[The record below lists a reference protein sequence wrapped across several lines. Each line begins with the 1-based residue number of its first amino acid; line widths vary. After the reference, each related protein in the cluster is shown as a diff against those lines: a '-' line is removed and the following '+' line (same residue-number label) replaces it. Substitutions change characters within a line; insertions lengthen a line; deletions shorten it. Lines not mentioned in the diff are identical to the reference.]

1 MLTAGAL
8 NQVYTGTAVT
18 PVLPSHTTGDI
29 LIAVG
34 MHNGAGTLAVSGWTQ
49 IAAENNANLSSGAWY
64 KVAVSGAESNPVITS
79 SGSATSALGLFAQT
93 FKAPGT
99 AYTHIGTAIWNGPT
113 SSTTPTGSTVVTTG
127 ASALAVTF
135 GLVDTA
141 NAYASG
147 LPPASWT
154 TVSNDSSEN
163 FSVPTV
169 AAVSSAI
176 AIAQTGT
183 TLNVTLPSHQ
193 ADDILVVVA
202 AQTISSGTLTC
213 GTSGWAKLDGTAN
226 AALSTGYFWKR
237 ATSASETTPTIT
249 TTNTASGTDS
259 LYAVAFVIRGCITTG
274 NPYDEFHKSTMALT
288 ASPTTTSTTT
298 AGFDR
303 LLFAAFAV
311 NDNNTFNTVPTDW
324 SEHLDINTITGSDVQ
339 FGAMSRTVA
348 TPSTI
353 GAATWTNSASDTVES
368 ITIAFIPATAG
379 EGRITTIEQ
388 VKATPGTVS
397 GATIATLPS
406 AAYWKSLSVTLEPT
420 GSSPQ
425 TVDLASQS
433 ITSAES
439 VSNPAVSP
447 GPRTITLTGNEI
459 ASAESVSSPTITKRN
474 TITLSTGQEI
484 ASAESVSQPTIT
496 KRNTITLNSINSSE
510 AFENPTVRGL
520 NRISVQNNSINSNE
534 FHETFNGSN
543 GVLGN
548 GWLQRPLDGNAVY
561 GNITIASNAAVGD
574 SDTEG
579 AWAYNPDFN
588 HAANC
593 EIWFDVASVSG
604 GFVVEIEFATNN
616 PDSTNWS
623 GYSFDI
629 TQTGES
635 WFYRVD
641 NTSYTQIGYF
651 TGATLAAGDR
661 VRIKNNGGTLTADRY
676 RNGSATF
683 LVSAVDSTYGVGSGI
698 GLYIDGNTGISIDN
712 LWVSS
717 IDTNSVNNPT
727 ITQGSITQTIV
738 LTGHEIAS
746 AESVSNPTLT
756 KLNTI
761 ALNAINSGEA
771 FENPTVSSRF
781 TISTHSFGDS
791 YGPEVLKDSPLWYN
805 RYENGAVAGS
815 LYDHSNNTQPN
826 VVSTAVAVTAIDGPL
841 SNDGP
846 GQGLQR
852 TNDQLGTFLAGT
864 PTNQPSTAI
873 TVEIWFK
880 TNVQANWPNW
890 VNAGWVSDGAYL
902 LYASNVGPIFGII
915 NPTATQNN
923 AVATKTYNDDKWHHV
938 VGTYNGSAIILYYDG
953 IAAGTVTGVNT
964 QNITLRSSGGIS
976 FGAGVTSGTANYR
989 ALAEYATY
997 GTALSPARILAHYEA
1012 AFDVPNATV
1021 GNRNTITLNTSINSA
1036 EAFDSPTI
1044 TSRATITFNS
1054 INSAE
1059 AFDNPTITKS
1069 NTIALNAI
1077 NSSEAFDNPTITN
1090 RATITLNSVNSAE
1103 TFDNPTITSR
1113 NSIVLTG
1120 NEINSTEGVSNPSLS
1135 SRATISASSIDS
1147 LEAFGNPQLSIV
1159 ITGSINSA
1167 ESVSSPTVTS
1177 LRTIILTGNEIAS
1190 AESVSNP
1197 TLVKFNTIAPNS
1209 VNSAEAFD
1217 NPTLTHRA
1225 TIILTGN
1232 EIGSAENV
1240 SQPTV
1245 SNARTIVL
1253 TGQEIGSGFA
1263 ADNPTVSSRATIA
1276 PNSINSAEAFDNPTI
1291 QKLNTIVLNS
1301 INSAES
1307 VNNPIVVNVNTI
1319 VPNSINSSEV
1329 VDNPSISNLATIVLN
1344 SINSAESVNNPT
1356 VLNQNTISVN
1366 SIDSAEAFSNPNV
1379 LPIFPVS
1386 ITSAEFVDQPVILT
1400 GAFLIQPNAIDS
1412 AESVNNPTI
1421 TTGGVTI
1428 ALNSVNS
1435 GEAFENPIVTSLR
1448 VITLNS
1454 INSSETF
1461 DNPVVS
1467 NKNTITPNSIASSE
1481 VVNNPIVLNLATIIL
1496 NSIASS
1502 EAVDNPNVTTRTTIN
1517 LSSYDGSDTPNNPVV
1532 STFNLISLNSVNSA
1546 ESVNNPIVSSSS
1558 IVNLNPIN
1566 PDEIV
1571 NEIVLTTL
1579 SQIYP
1584 ETFGGDTFSTDLEVF
1599 LVVPG
1604 PQGAGGISSL
1614 EALGLPRIGFGI
1626 NPNSITSEEVVSSPF
1641 IVSPITIWIVNPISS
1656 SEGFGSVIITN
1667 NRIQPISGISVSGT
1681 SIVYPPVHSAGGT
1694 GVVII
1699 GSAIVVP
1706 SPGTPAN
1713 PGGSVTIG
1721 TVEGVRTPLL

>member
-1 MLTAGAL
+1 MARGSIRHIE
-8 NQVYTGTAVT
+8 
-18 PVLPSHTTGDI
+18 VL
-29 LIAVG
+29 L
-34 MHNGAGTLAVSGWTQ
+34 
-49 IAAENNANLSSGAWY
+49 
-64 KVAVSGAESNPVITS
+64 
-79 SGSATSALGLFAQT
+79 
-93 FKAPGT
+93 
-99 AYTHIGTAIWNGPT
+99 
-113 SSTTPTGSTVVTTG
+113 
-127 ASALAVTF
+127 
-135 GLVDTA
+135 
-141 NAYASG
+141 
-147 LPPASWT
+147 
-154 TVSNDSSEN
+154 
-163 FSVPTV
+163 
-169 AAVSSAI
+169 
-176 AIAQTGT
+176 
-183 TLNVTLPSHQ
+183 
-193 ADDILVVVA
+193 
-202 AQTISSGTLTC
+202 
-213 GTSGWAKLDGTAN
+213 
-226 AALSTGYFWKR
+226 
-237 ATSASETTPTIT
+237 
-249 TTNTASGTDS
+249 
-259 LYAVAFVIRGCITTG
+259 
-274 NPYDEFHKSTMALT
+274 
-288 ASPTTTSTTT
+288 
-298 AGFDR
+298 
-303 LLFAAFAV
+303 
-311 NDNNTFNTVPTDW
+311 
-324 SEHLDINTITGSDVQ
+324 
-339 FGAMSRTVA
+339 
-348 TPSTI
+348 
-353 GAATWTNSASDTVES
+353 
-368 ITIAFIPATAG
+368 
-379 EGRITTIEQ
+379 
-388 VKATPGTVS
+388 
-397 GATIATLPS
+397 
-406 AAYWKSLSVTLEPT
+406 PT

-425 TVDLASQS
+425 T
-433 ITSAES
+433 ITLSAGQEIGS
-439 VSNPAVSP
+439 GAAFDNP
-447 GPRTITLTGNEI
+447 TITKLNTISLTGNEI
-459 ASAESVSSPTITKRN
+459 NSAETFTSPTVVNILASQVINFIAQSTNTQSSSTTWTVNSPNIGVIQQGDYIIIGAMTDGVNIATVVPTGPSGDFFDLTEINENADATLKMWYQTAQGSNNDPTTYSITWDTACAGVAFCIVYRGVTGITGTTANNQSSATTAHDWGPITPQFNKAVVVGVIGCDPAGPGLAFTWDSPWIERFDATNSNLAQVALADRAVSTPTSTAAGGDYPGGEGAAVAIFSLESRRTIDLIVNSITSAESVSSPTITKRN

-510 AFENPTVRGL
+510 AFDNPTVS
-520 NRISVQNNSINSNE
+520 NRNTITLNSINS
-534 FHETFNGSN
+534 
-543 GVLGN
+543 L
-548 GWLQRPLDGNAVY
+548 
-561 GNITIASNAAVGD
+561 
-574 SDTEG
+574 
-579 AWAYNPDFN
+579 
-588 HAANC
+588 
-593 EIWFDVASVSG
+593 
-604 GFVVEIEFATNN
+604 
-616 PDSTNWS
+616 
-623 GYSFDI
+623 
-629 TQTGES
+629 
-635 WFYRVD
+635 
-641 NTSYTQIGYF
+641 
-651 TGATLAAGDR
+651 
-661 VRIKNNGGTLTADRY
+661 
-676 RNGSATF
+676 
-683 LVSAVDSTYGVGSGI
+683 
-698 GLYIDGNTGISIDN
+698 
-712 LWVSS
+712 
-717 IDTNSVNNPT
+717 
-727 ITQGSITQTIV
+727 
-738 LTGHEIAS
+738 
-746 AESVSNPTLT
+746 
-756 KLNTI
+756 
-761 ALNAINSGEA
+761 EA

-805 RYENGAVAGS
+805 RYETGAVAGS
-815 LYDHSNNTQPN
+815 LYDHSKNTQPN

-880 TNVQANWPNW
+880 TNIQGNWPNW
-890 VNAGWVSDGAYL
+890 VNNGWVSQGAYL
-902 LYASNVGPIFGII
+902 LYASTTGPIFGLI
-915 NPTATQNN
+915 NPSPSQNN
-923 AVATKTYNDDKWHHV
+923 AFAARTYNDEKWHHT
-938 VGTYNGSAIILYYDG
+938 VGTYDGTAVVVYYDG
-953 IAAGTVTGVNT
+953 IAIGTVNNANT
-964 QNITLRSSGGIS
+964 QNVTLKTGGNIVL
-976 FGAGVTSGTANYR
+976 GGGVSAGTANYR

-1021 GNRNTITLNTSINSA
+1021 GNRNTISL
-1036 EAFDSPTI
+1036 
-1044 TSRATITFNS
+1044 NS
-1054 INSAE
+1054 INS
-1059 AFDNPTITKS
+1059 S
-1069 NTIALNAI
+1069 
-1077 NSSEAFDNPTITN
+1077 
-1090 RATITLNSVNSAE
+1090 E
-1103 TFDNPTITSR
+1103 TFENPTITSR
-1113 NSIVLTG
+1113 NSIILTG
-1120 NEINSTEGVSNPSLS
+1120 NEIASAESVSNPSLS

-1232 EIGSAENV
+1232 EIGSAESV

-1584 ETFGGDTFSTDLEVF
+1584 DTFGGDTFSTDLEVF

-1681 SIVYPPVHSAGGT
+1681 SIVYPPIHSAGGT

-1721 TVEGVRTPLL
+1721 TIEGVRTPLL